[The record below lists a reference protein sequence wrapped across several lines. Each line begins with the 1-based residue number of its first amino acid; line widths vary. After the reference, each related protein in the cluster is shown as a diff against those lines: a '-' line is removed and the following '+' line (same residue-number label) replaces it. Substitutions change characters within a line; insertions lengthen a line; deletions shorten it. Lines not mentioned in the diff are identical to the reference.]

1 MLVATEENRAALIA
15 LLDMAR
21 EASRLAAEALTRAAG
36 VEHALEAALRPP
48 SAIDD
53 GKRWL

>member
-36 VEHALEAALRPP
+36 VEHALEAALRPR